1 MSTVTNPLYSGLVAG
16 MNPTGNQINIGGA
29 VPGATTGVNTFLPQA
44 GVSTSPTAPVSPN
57 PFAGGAVPGAM
68 APPTTPGM
76 PPVAQGTPGAPGTTP
91 AVPGINAAGGYG
103 TSGGALLPGGGTN
116 ATGANASDPFGFGQ
130 MTNKDKGRMF
140 DNLKKTYG
148 DGMAHMLMDFLSSGA
163 GYNQQA
169 ISNMLA
175 SLQPGI
181 ERGQENLMEQFS
193 ASGNRFGSGAQI
205 GLGDYLS
212 QVNLNEGQ
220 LVTQMYEDSL
230 NKFMDVMMGT
240 AGQNAGRIANSPSVW
255 DSIMGGMGLASSGA
269 KGLEAA
275 GVGGGTGTLS
285 SILSGLAA
293 V

>member
-1 MSTVTNPLYSGLVAG
+1 MGTVANPLYASLVPG

-44 GVSTSPTAPVSPN
+44 GTSTSPTAPVNPN
-57 PFAGGAVPGAM
+57 LFAGGAVPGAAM
-68 APPTTPGM
+68 
-76 PPVAQGTPGAPGTTP
+76 TTP
-91 AVPGINAAGGYG
+91 ATPGINAGPYG
-103 TSGGALLPGGGTN
+103 TSGGSPLPGGGTN

-169 ISNMLA
+169 INNMLA

-255 DSIMGGMGLASSGA
+255 DSIMSGMGLASSGA

-275 GVGGGTGTLS
+275 GVGGGSGTLS

>member
-1 MSTVTNPLYSGLVAG
+1 

-29 VPGATTGVNTFLPQA
+29 VPGAPTGVNAFLPQA
-44 GVSTSPTAPVSPN
+44 GTSTSPTAPVNPN
-57 PFAGGAVPGAM
+57 LFAGGSVPGAP
-68 APPTTPGM
+68 APAAM
-76 PPVAQGTPGAPGTTP
+76 TTP
-91 AVPGINAAGGYG
+91 ATPGINAGPYG
-103 TSGGALLPGGGTN
+103 TSGGSPLPGGGTN

-140 DNLKKTYG
+140 DSLKKTYG

-240 AGQNAGRIANSPSVW
+240 AGTDASRIAGSPSMW
-255 DSIMGGMGLASSGA
+255 DTIGNITGLVGAGASGA
-269 KGLEAA
+269 GA
-275 GVGGGTGTLS
+275 
-285 SILSGLAA
+285 GLAA
-293 V
+293 SAGGAGAGASILAGLAAI